1 LTNKI
6 TYKQFGE
13 NAILIEWKP
22 IIDKNILSDIIT
34 YKEKILQSDLEYLDI
49 IQSYNSLTILFNFK
63 INNVKNKIFKLQ
75 SIYSSTLEIEKKT
88 LYKWEI
94 PVCYDLDFGID
105 LQEISNKLKISIDKI
120 IKLHTAPT
128 YTIFFIGFLPGFFYL
143 GGLDKKLFFDRKST
157 PRLHVDKGTVAIG
170 GMQTGIYPNNSAGGW
185 NIIGKTPIDL
195 FNANK
200 ENPCFAKAGDEI
212 KFRSIS
218 KEEFYQIEK
227 DITVNVFKIHKT
239 LKYD

>member
-1 LTNKI
+1 MTNQI
-6 TYKQFGE
+6 TYKLFGD
-13 NAILIEWKP
+13 NAIIIEWEP
-22 IIDKNILSDIIT
+22 IIDKKILSDIIT

-49 IQSYNSLTILFNFK
+49 IQAYNSLTIVFNFK
-63 INNVKNKIFKLQ
+63 VNNVKNKIFKLQ

-105 LQEISNKLKISIDKI
+105 LKEISKKLKISI
-120 IKLHTAPT
+120 
-128 YTIFFIGFLPGFFYL
+128 
-143 GGLDKKLFFDRKST
+143 
-157 PRLHVDKGTVAIG
+157 
-170 GMQTGIYPNNSAGGW
+170 
-185 NIIGKTPIDL
+185 
-195 FNANK
+195 
-200 ENPCFAKAGDEI
+200 DEI

>member
-1 LTNKI
+1 MTNKI

-49 IQSYNSLTILFNFK
+49 IQAYNSLTIVFNFK
-63 INNVKNKIFKLQ
+63 INKVKNKIFKLQ

-105 LQEISNKLKISIDKI
+105 LQKISNKLKISIDKI
-120 IKLHTAPT
+120 IKLHTIVRSPSN
-128 YTIFFIGFLPGFFYL
+128 L
-143 GGLDKKLFFDRKST
+143 LF
-157 PRLHVDKGTVAIG
+157 
-170 GMQTGIYPNNSAGGW
+170 
-185 NIIGKTPIDL
+185 
-195 FNANK
+195 
-200 ENPCFAKAGDEI
+200 
-212 KFRSIS
+212 
-218 KEEFYQIEK
+218 
-227 DITVNVFKIHKT
+227 
-239 LKYD
+239 

>member
-1 LTNKI
+1 MTNKI
-6 TYKQFGE
+6 TYKKFGE

-49 IQSYNSLTILFNFK
+49 IQSYNSLTIVFNFK

-128 YTIFFIGFLPGFFYL
+128 YTIFFIGFL
-143 GGLDKKLFFDRKST
+143 
-157 PRLHVDKGTVAIG
+157 
-170 GMQTGIYPNNSAGGW
+170 
-185 NIIGKTPIDL
+185 
-195 FNANK
+195 
-200 ENPCFAKAGDEI
+200 
-212 KFRSIS
+212 S
-218 KEEFYQIEK
+218 KI
-227 DITVNVFKIHKT
+227 
-239 LKYD
+239 

>member
-1 LTNKI
+1 
-6 TYKQFGE
+6 
-13 NAILIEWKP
+13 
-22 IIDKNILSDIIT
+22 
-34 YKEKILQSDLEYLDI
+34 
-49 IQSYNSLTILFNFK
+49 
-63 INNVKNKIFKLQ
+63 
-75 SIYSSTLEIEKKT
+75 
-88 LYKWEI
+88 
-94 PVCYDLDFGID
+94 
-105 LQEISNKLKISIDKI
+105 
-120 IKLHTAPT
+120 
-128 YTIFFIGFLPGFFYL
+128 
-143 GGLDKKLFFDRKST
+143 
-157 PRLHVDKGTVAIG
+157 
-170 GMQTGIYPNNSAGGW
+170 MQTGIYTNNSAGGW